1 MTLAQVV
8 YNISTDNEFAKMW
21 NTDPEAALAQRGLKL
36 SREEMA
42 FLSKGLQRKNS
53 TQSTLVLSQGDVINR
68 ASWYQSGEV
77 VDRASWYQSSGDV
90 VDRASW
96 YQ

>member
-21 NTDPEAALAQRGLKL
+21 NADPDAALAQRGLKL

-42 FLSKGLQRKNS
+42 FLKNGLQRKNS
-53 TQSTLVLSQGDVINR
+53 TQGTLVLSDGDIINR
-68 ASWYQSGEV
+68 T
-77 VDRASWYQSSGDV
+77 SWYQSSGV
-90 VDRASW
+90 ERTSW
-96 YQ
+96 YQSSGVERTSWYQ

>member
-42 FLSKGLQRKNS
+42 FLSRGLQRKNNA
-53 TQSTLVLSQGDVINR
+53 QSPLVLSDGDIINR
-68 ASWYQSGEV
+68 TSWYQAGDIE
-77 VDRASWYQSSGDV
+77 RTSWYQSSGIE
-90 VDRASW
+90 RTSW

>member
-21 NTDPEAALAQRGLKL
+21 NTDPEAALAERGLKL

-53 TQSTLVLSQGDVINR
+53 AQGPLVFSEGDTINQV
-68 ASWYQSGEV
+68 SWYQSGTIDQV
-77 VDRASWYQSSGDV
+77 SWYQSSGV
-90 VDRASW
+90 ERTSW

>member
-8 YNISTDNEFAKMW
+8 YNISTDNEFAKIW
-21 NTDPEAALAQRGLKL
+21 NADPEAALAQRGLKL

-42 FLSKGLQRKNS
+42 FLKNGLQRKNS
-53 TQSTLVLSQGDVINR
+53 MQDTLVLSSGGTINQV
-68 ASWYQSGEV
+68 SWYQSGTINQV
-77 VDRASWYQSSGDV
+77 SWYQSGTINQV
-90 VDRASW
+90 SW

>member
-8 YNISTDNEFAKMW
+8 YNISTDNEFVKMW

-53 TQSTLVLSQGDVINR
+53 AQSPLVLSDGDTINR

-77 VDRASWYQSSGDV
+77 IDRASWYQASGDV

>member
-42 FLSKGLQRKNS
+42 FLSRGLHRKNS
-53 TQSTLVLSQGDVINR
+53 TQGTLVLSDGDVINR
-68 ASWYQSGEV
+68 TSWYQSGTINQV
-77 VDRASWYQSSGDV
+77 SWYQSSGV
-90 VDRASW
+90 ERTSW